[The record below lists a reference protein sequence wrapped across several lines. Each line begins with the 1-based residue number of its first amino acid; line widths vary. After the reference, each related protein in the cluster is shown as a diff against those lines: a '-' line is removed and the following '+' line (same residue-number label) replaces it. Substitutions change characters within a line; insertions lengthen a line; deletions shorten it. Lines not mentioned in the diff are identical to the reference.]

1 MRISSNTIT
10 YNDSVVQIANI
21 DSVDIIDKPFY
32 GKKSKERDAEYEKF
46 KSDIGIKYNNK
57 YDKWELKNKKQN
69 KINLIIFLIII
80 FFSVFQGIVTYNNSS
95 YFYSEEGSF
104 FQIDLE
110 TGSNII
116 GIFHPVFIYYF
127 MEEYFVRLF
136 EFFPPIFQLD
146 LSRWWNLS
154 KSDPVAGATIWSFQI
169 FISLFFP
176 LFIYSIIMTLT
187 SPKPQYYMD
196 YIKKKSDSK
205 LDKEYA
211 IQLILSSGNAN
222 VFWTPN
228 KEYIHFIKASIIE
241 AMNSKDDPNFSVTI
255 DQSKLID
262 NSTTNNVTNVHNDYS
277 ITIENYEGVSD
288 KDMTFF
294 KNDLN
299 KTLQEL
305 GKSIESLNHQDLTD
319 AVKELSSD
327 FNNPE
332 PDATKIGKRWKQI
345 TGLLETYDKA
355 DIAVKAGA
363 TVMAGL
369 GMITSLFG

>member
-1 MRISSNTIT
+1 MI
-10 YNDSVVQIANI
+10 
-21 DSVDIIDKPFY
+21 
-32 GKKSKERDAEYEKF
+32 
-46 KSDIGIKYNNK
+46 
-57 YDKWELKNKKQN
+57 
-69 KINLIIFLIII
+69 LI
-80 FFSVFQGIVTYNNSS
+80 
-95 YFYSEEGSF
+95 
-104 FQIDLE
+104 
-110 TGSNII
+110 
-116 GIFHPVFIYYF
+116 
-127 MEEYFVRLF
+127 
-136 EFFPPIFQLD
+136 
-146 LSRWWNLS
+146 
-154 KSDPVAGATIWSFQI
+154 
-169 FISLFFP
+169 
-176 LFIYSIIMTLT
+176 
-187 SPKPQYYMD
+187 
-196 YIKKKSDSK
+196 
-205 LDKEYA
+205 
-211 IQLILSSGNAN
+211 
-222 VFWTPN
+222 
-228 KEYIHFIKASIIE
+228 
-241 AMNSKDDPNFSVTI
+241 FSVTI
-255 DQSKLID
+255 DQSQLID

>member
-32 GKKSKERDAEYEKF
+32 GKKSKERDAEYEEC
-46 KSDIGIKYNNK
+46 Y
-57 YDKWELKNKKQN
+57 KWELKKWELKDKKQK
-69 KINLIIFLIII
+69 KINLIIFLFII
-80 FFSVFQGIVTYNNSS
+80 FFSVFQGIVTYSNFS
-95 YFYSEEGSF
+95 YFYSEVYSEEGSF

-116 GIFHPVFIYYF
+116 GYFHPVIIYIL

-136 EFFPPIFQLD
+136 EFFPPVFQLD
-146 LSRWWNLS
+146 LSRWCNLS